1 MRAPTLTLEQLRQE
15 CEDGTVD
22 TIVVAFP
29 DMQGRLL
36 GKRLHPQFFLDHVLE
51 DGTEGCN
58 YLLALDVEMNT
69 VDGYAISS
77 WEKGYGDMR
86 FDLDLASLRRT
97 PGCPGSATI
106 LCDLSW
112 LDGTGLVRQ
121 APRTVL
127 RGQQD
132 AAAELGYRSFA
143 GTELEFIVFEDT
155 YEQA

>member
-1 MRAPTLTLEQLRQE
+1 MRPA
-15 CEDGTVD
+15 GTID

-86 FDLDLASLRRT
+86 FDLDLASL
-97 PGCPGSATI
+97 PGLDTVQGLFGS
-106 LCDLSW
+106 LSDLASASV
-112 LDGTGLVRQ
+112 DDRIV
-121 APRTVL
+121 VL
-127 RGQQD
+127 MVYVY
-132 AAAELGYRSFA
+132 E
-143 GTELEFIVFEDT
+143 IVN
-155 YEQA
+155 